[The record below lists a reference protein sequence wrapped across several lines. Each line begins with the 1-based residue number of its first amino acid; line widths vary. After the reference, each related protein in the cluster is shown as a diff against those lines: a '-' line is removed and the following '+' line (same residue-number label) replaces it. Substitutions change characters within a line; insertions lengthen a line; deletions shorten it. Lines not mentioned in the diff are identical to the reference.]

1 MVTLIKDPFLT
12 PNTGGGDTCSH
23 GHSGQDDPAR
33 GYNGY
38 IEPDTKIPPKAK
50 LVVKE
55 ISVNGVPVSEADV
68 LNEAQ
73 QHPASN
79 PGEALRQA
87 AHALVIRELLLQ
99 EAARL
104 DIVAEPLT
112 GADNTTETEDDALI
126 RQLMDREIDTPV
138 SDEVVRRRYYDMHR
152 HRFKSETIYEA
163 RHILLA
169 CRDDAELE
177 LNRKLAQSLIAEL
190 EKKPQTFK
198 KIARDYSDCPSKNEG
213 GNLGQLTEGS
223 TVPEFET
230 VLHKMN
236 AGKIWPEPVESR
248 FGLHIIYLVNII
260 PGEVLPFDYVEDKIG
275 AWLEASSWSKGVS
288 QYIRILA
295 GQAKITGIDLDAT
308 TSPLVQ

>member
-12 PNTGGGDTCSH
+12 PKKSHESTCSH
-23 GHSGQDDPAR
+23 GSQGQSEPAR

-55 ISVNGVPVSEADV
+55 ISVNGVPVEEADV

-99 EAARL
+99 EAKRL
-104 DIVAEPLT
+104 NIIAAPQT
-112 GADNTTETEDDALI
+112 GANNTVETDNDALI
-126 RQLMDREIDTPV
+126 RQLIDREVDTPL
-138 SDEVVRRRYYDMHR
+138 SDEAVRRRYYEMQK

-169 CRDDAELE
+169 CHNDKELE
-177 LNRKLAQSLIAEL
+177 TNRKLAQSLISRL
-190 EKKPQTFK
+190 SGNPQDFRK
-198 KIARDYSDCPSKNEG
+198 LAKEYSACPSKNEG

-236 AGKIWPEPVESR
+236 AGQIWPEPVESR
-248 FGLHIIYLVNII
+248 FGLHVIYLVNII

-275 AWLEASSWSKGVS
+275 AWLEASSWSKAVS

-295 GQAKITGIDLDAT
+295 GQAEITGIDLDAT
-308 TSPLVQ
+308 SSPLVQ